1 MDFDS
6 IDYTK
11 ATDYDCPKCPWSLH
25 VESRVWDEV
34 EDHSLV
40 IAYIQKE
47 VTKHMG
53 KTHMYEVSKN
63 LEDYNTPY
71 LYYSVD
77 SVMNENKQEK

>member
-1 MDFDS
+1 M
-6 IDYTK
+6 
-11 ATDYDCPKCPWSLH
+11 
-25 VESRVWDEV
+25 
-34 EDHSLV
+34 V

-71 LYYSVD
+71 LYYSGD
-77 SVMNENKQEK
+77 SVMNENEQEK